1 MKKIIFSLIAPGMV
15 SLLAS
20 ANTIE
25 IKEILPNE
33 RIEKFSNSQI
43 EVDDIRTCY
52 EVNRK
57 YDNSVPGV
65 STVTITYACFQHSGT
80 LGNST
85 VYIDAPQP

>member
-1 MKKIIFSLIAPGMV
+1 MV

-25 IKEILPNE
+25 IKTILPNE

-52 EVNRK
+52 EYNR
-57 YDNSVPGV
+57 VT
-65 STVTITYACFQHSGT
+65 STSPFGIQYVTISYVCFQHSGM